1 MTTPKAPWLKYFG
14 DIPAT
19 LEYPQ
24 GSMYEAIKNG
34 CENNINN
41 NGGFKNTAYVFQ
53 GKKTNFREFFNKIDT
68 TAKAFK
74 AIGIG
79 KGDKVT
85 ICMPN
90 APQGVDAFYAL
101 NRISAVPAMIHPL
114 SAEGEIKFYVTNSN
128 SKAVLVLDMFYE
140 KVLRA
145 LEDVEYP
152 VKVIVARIQDAL
164 PFPLN
169 ML

>member
-53 GKKTNFREFFNKIDT
+53 GKKTNYHEFFNKIDT

-128 SKAVLVLDMFYE
+128 SKAV
-140 KVLRA
+140 KS
-145 LEDVEYP
+145 
-152 VKVIVARIQDAL
+152 L
-164 PFPLN
+164 PFTTIINTSISVTMKSTRNAGLPCFGLTYKSGKR
-169 ML
+169 